1 MLIIC
6 RYHPDSIHDGDTGDV
21 TGGHYVLVGHGP
33 YIYQHRYIYMRTVT
47 CHIYFLVGQ
56 GPPSLSLGVPAWK
69 GCKNLIQSVVYVEG
83 QATSSRLSQ
92 VRGSDNTLAIYCCR
106 ADLWTSAS

>member
-6 RYHPDSIHDGDTGDV
+6 RYHPDSTHDGVTGDV

-33 YIYQHRYIYMRTVT
+33 CIHQHWCIYMRTVT

-69 GCKNLIQSVVYVEG
+69 GCKSNTVCG
-83 QATSSRLSQ
+83 
-92 VRGSDNTLAIYCCR
+92 VRGR
-106 ADLWTSAS
+106 TSYQLKTITSPRI